1 MMITLSPQI
10 QIIALWTVF
19 LFGTVF
25 HTQLALMPLLYG
37 ADVAIPRYHGKTPI
51 SHLWGMLGFFVIPMV
66 MISLTALN
74 ASLIYRIVH
83 FGISVFYT
91 VMNFLHV
98 TLDLRVKPV
107 EWYQIALVSVLF
119 VVGILL
125 NLLAFEWMLQPSTH
139 SFMIATTISLS
150 HNSLFH

>member
-1 MMITLSPQI
+1 MTITLPI

-37 ADVAIPRYHGKTPI
+37 EGVAMPQAHGKAPQ
-51 SHLWGMLGFFVIPMV
+51 SHLWSMLGFFIIPMI
-66 MISLTALN
+66 MILLTAVN
-74 ASLIYRIVH
+74 ASPLYRMVH
-83 FGISVFYT
+83 FGITVAYT

-98 TLDLRVKPV
+98 ALDLRVNPI

-119 VVGILL
+119 VVGIVL
-125 NLLAFEWMLQPSTH
+125 NVVAFQWMMLG
-139 SFMIATTISLS
+139 L
-150 HNSLFH
+150 

>member
-1 MMITLSPQI
+1 MITLSLQA

-37 ADVAIPRYHGKTPI
+37 SDVAISHYHGKTPI
-51 SHLWGMLGFFVIPMV
+51 SHLWGMLGFFLVPMV
-66 MISLTALN
+66 MILLTALN
-74 ASLIYRIVH
+74 VSPLYRTVH
-83 FGISVFYT
+83 FGISIFYT

-98 TLDLRVKPV
+98 TLDLRVKPI

-119 VVGILL
+119 VVGIVL
-125 NLLAFEWMLQPSTH
+125 NGLAYVWMMSPL
-139 SFMIATTISLS
+139 M
-150 HNSLFH
+150 

>member
-1 MMITLSPQI
+1 MITLSLPI

-37 ADVAIPRYHGKTPI
+37 SEVAIPHYHGKTPI
-51 SHLWGMLGFFVIPMV
+51 SHLWAMLGFFIIPMV
-66 MISLTALN
+66 MITLTALN
-74 ASLIYRIVH
+74 VSPLYRTIH
-83 FGISVFYT
+83 FGVSMFYT

-98 TLDLRVKPV
+98 ALDLRVKPI

-119 VVGILL
+119 VVGLLL
-125 NLLAFEWMLQPSTH
+125 NLLAFEWMMQPT
-139 SFMIATTISLS
+139 IA
-150 HNSLFH
+150 

>member
-1 MMITLSPQI
+1 MTITLSLQA

-37 ADVAIPRYHGKTPI
+37 SDVAIPRYHGKTPV
-51 SHLWGMLGFFVIPMV
+51 SHLWGMLGFFILPMV
-66 MISLTALN
+66 MILLTALN
-74 ASLIYRIVH
+74 GSPLYRAVH
-83 FGISVFYT
+83 FGITLFYT

-98 TLDLRVKPV
+98 ALDLRVKPV

-119 VVGILL
+119 VVGLVL
-125 NLLAFEWMLQPSTH
+125 NVLAYQWMVQPGI
-139 SFMIATTISLS
+139 MM
-150 HNSLFH
+150 

>member
-1 MMITLSPQI
+1 MMITLSLQS

-37 ADVAIPRYHGKTPI
+37 SDVAIPRYHGKTPV
-51 SHLWGMLGFFVIPMV
+51 SHLWGMLGFFILPMV
-66 MISLTALN
+66 MILLTALN
-74 ASLIYRIVH
+74 ASPIYRIAH
-83 FGISVFYT
+83 FGISLFYT

-98 TLDLRVKPV
+98 ALDLRVKPI

-119 VVGILL
+119 VVGLVL
-125 NLLAFEWMLQPSTH
+125 NVLAYQWMVQPGVV
-139 SFMIATTISLS
+139 L
-150 HNSLFH
+150 

>member
-1 MMITLSPQI
+1 MTITLSLQA

-37 ADVAIPRYHGKTPI
+37 SDVAIPRYHGKTPV
-51 SHLWGMLGFFVIPMV
+51 SHLWGMLGFFILPMV
-66 MISLTALN
+66 MILLTALN
-74 ASLIYRIVH
+74 ASPLYRTIH
-83 FGISVFYT
+83 LGITGFYT

-98 TLDLRVKPV
+98 TLDLRVKPI

-119 VVGILL
+119 GVGLVL
-125 NLLAFEWMLQPSTH
+125 NLLAYQWMMQPGVG
-139 SFMIATTISLS
+139 M
-150 HNSLFH
+150 

>member
-1 MMITLSPQI
+1 MMITLSLQA

-25 HTQLALMPLLYG
+25 HTQLALMPMLYG
-37 ADVAIPRYHGKTPI
+37 SDVAIPRYHGKTPV

-66 MISLTALN
+66 MIVLTALN
-74 ASLIYRIVH
+74 ISPLYRAIH
-83 FGISVFYT
+83 FGVSIVYT

-98 TLDLRVKPV
+98 ALDLRVRPI

-119 VVGILL
+119 VVGIVL
-125 NLLAFEWMLQPSTH
+125 NVTAFEWMMQPS
-139 SFMIATTISLS
+139 SILIAG
-150 HNSLFH
+150 